1 MCANQKKTDFYHVSL
16 FQYDENLYNK
26 NQKLINL
33 LKIIK

>member
-26 NQKLINL
+26 IKNQIII
-33 LKIIK
+33 LKSIK